1 MEGFL
6 IMTDT
11 ALSSVAHRLEI
22 IELTGKYA
30 YLLDTNQID
39 LLLELWTD
47 DNPTFDIEEFGL
59 GKAIGKDAIRHY
71 LEVAIY
77 GQNENL
83 CHLTTNHVINE
94 LLETRASGTCHVH
107 ALADV
112 RAGGSSSATAYYLDQ
127 YVHENGSWKF
137 SVRKVKPLTRPEAG
151 NFQLPSGK
159 TES

>member
-1 MEGFL
+1 MAETTL
-6 IMTDT
+6 
-11 ALSSVAHRLEI
+11 ASVVDRLDI
-22 IELTGKYA
+22 IELTARYA

-39 LLLELWTD
+39 TLLDLWTD
-47 DNPTFDIEEFGL
+47 ENPTFDIEEFGL
-59 GKAIGKDAIRHY
+59 GKSIGKEQIRKY

-94 LLETRASGTCHVH
+94 LGESTASGTCHVY

-112 RAGGSSSATAYYLDQ
+112 RAGGNSAASAFYRDQ
-127 YVHENGSWKF
+127 YVRENGVWKF
-137 SVRKVKPLTRPEAG
+137 STRKVHPLTRPEAG